1 MLPDFE
7 TPNLAAAVEA
17 LSREDIDRLPF
28 GVVGL
33 DADGYIRIYN
43 RTESQLSGY
52 KDRPAHGHL
61 FFVDV
66 APCMN
71 NGYFKGRIDK
81 ALKAGTLDISFSFV
95 GDFSDRD
102 RELFVRAQSAS
113 DGGCWIFIHR
123 AAPGAAA

>member
-7 TPNLAAAVEA
+7 TPKLAAAIEA

-28 GVVGL
+28 GVIGL
-33 DADGYIRIYN
+33 NPDGSVRIYN
-43 RTESQLSGY
+43 KAEAELSGY
-52 KDRPAHGHL
+52 KDRPSHGRL

-66 APCMN
+66 APCMD

-113 DGGCWIFIHR
+113 DGGYWIFIHR
-123 AAPGAAA
+123 EPTSVAS